1 MQLLTDKEWGI
12 AKAIRHYRGIG
23 MRWCKIERMYQ
34 ISEAEGKRLICLYNQ
49 ELKEAR
55 DEQTQK

>member
-12 AKAIRHYRGIG
+12 AKAIRYYRGIG

-49 ELKEAR
+49 ALKEAS
-55 DEQTQK
+55 DGGIKK